1 MLPAN
6 SLGGIGPRVPDGI
19 RATGI
24 KTMRKLINRLKELKN
39 DLRGNV
45 LIIAAAGSASLV
57 GAAGV
62 GVDTVQWFL
71 WKREL
76 QQAADSGA
84 MAGAYNLYAGN
95 SWSDDAKAEVNRN
108 FTDTVTFERV
118 QNPPLS
124 GAFTGD
130 TGAIEVLISHTRT
143 LPFSSLFMTGGATV
157 RTRAVATAVAA
168 GQPCV
173 IGLATDG
180 IGIDVFGNATV
191 DLDCPVASN
200 SPEGVSVDVGGTGFL
215 DTNLIMSVGG
225 IDYGSGNIPA
235 DAAIVPYGLP
245 VSDPLDDRAMTI
257 PSGSCDHNNFGVKPS
272 ANVTITPGRYCN
284 GLDIKGTVDMDPG
297 VYIIDEGSFKI
308 NSGAT
313 VTGDGVTIILTGDDG
328 SSVAD
333 IQINGSAS
341 LDLSAPTLA
350 ETQSIA
356 DFNNNTD
363 WSGVLFY
370 QDKIGDSIQN
380 TINGGAN
387 IDLDGIIY
395 MPTGE
400 LTYNGNAAQSAQCLL
415 MITERVNFGG
425 TNDIA
430 NNCNDEIDD
439 ALSNAF
445 VIRVVE

>member
-1 MLPAN
+1 MNPAN
-6 SLGGIGPRVPDGI
+6 SLGALDAWVPNGI

-24 KTMRKLINRLKELKN
+24 MTMRKLFQRLKDLKK

-45 LIIAAAGSASLV
+45 LIITALGSASLV
-57 GAAGV
+57 GAAGL

-84 MAGAYNLYAGN
+84 MAGAYNLYSGHA
-95 SWSDDAKAEVNRN
+95 WSDDAKAEVNRN

-118 QNPPLS
+118 VNPPQA
-124 GAFTGD
+124 GAFVGD
-130 TGAIEVLISHTRT
+130 TGAIEVLISHSRT
-143 LPFSSLFMTGGATV
+143 LPFSSLFLPNAATV
-157 RTRAVATAVAA
+157 RVRAVATAVAA

-200 SPEGVSVDVGGTGFL
+200 SPEGVSVDVGGTSYL

-245 VSDPLDDRAMTI
+245 VDDPLAGRGLTT
-257 PSGSCDHNNFGVKPS
+257 PSGSCDQNNFGVKPS
-272 ANVTITPGRYCN
+272 GNVTISPGRYCN
-284 GLDIKGTVDMDPG
+284 GMDIKGTVHMDPG
-297 VYIIDEGSFKI
+297 VYIIDEGSFKV
-308 NSGAT
+308 NSGAQI
-313 VTGDGVTIILTGDDG
+313 TGDGVTIILTGST
-328 SSVAD
+328 SSKVATL
-333 IQINGSAS
+333 QINGSAS
-341 LDLSAPTLA
+341 LDLSAPTAA
-350 ETQSIA
+350 EA
-356 DFNNNTD
+356 AAAPFNNSN

-370 QDKIGDSIQN
+370 QDQKGDGTQH

-387 IDLDGIIY
+387 INLDGIIY

-400 LTYNGNAAQSAQCLL
+400 LTYNGDAAQSAQCLL

-425 TNDIA
+425 NNEIG

>member
-1 MLPAN
+1 
-6 SLGGIGPRVPDGI
+6 
-19 RATGI
+19 
-24 KTMRKLINRLKELKN
+24 MRKLFNRLRDLKK

-45 LIIAAAGSASLV
+45 LIITALGSASLV
-57 GAAGV
+57 GAAGL

-84 MAGAYNLYAGN
+84 LAGAYNLYSGN
-95 SWSDDAKAEVNRN
+95 AWSDDAKAEVNRN

-118 QNPPLS
+118 VNPPQA

-143 LPFSSLFMTGGATV
+143 LPFSSLFLSGGATI

-180 IGIDVFGNATV
+180 IGVDVFGNATV

-257 PSGSCDHNNFGVKPS
+257 PSGSCNHNNFGVTPS
-272 ANVTITPGRYCN
+272 QNVTINPGRYC
-284 GLDIKGTVDMDPG
+284 GGMDLKGTVTLNPG
-297 VYIIDEGSFKI
+297 VYIIDKGSFKV
-308 NSGAT
+308 NSSAT
-313 VTGDGVTIILTGDDG
+313 VVGDGVTIILTGDTA
-328 SSVAD
+328 SNVAD
-333 IQINGSAS
+333 IQINGSAE
-341 LDLSAPTLA
+341 LDLSAPTAA
-350 ETQSIA
+350 EAAASP
-356 DFNNNTD
+356 FNNSD

-370 QDKIGDSIQN
+370 QSKLGDGIQN
-380 TINGGAN
+380 TINGGADIN
-387 IDLDGIIY
+387 LDGIIY

-439 ALSNAF
+439 ALTNAF

>member
-1 MLPAN
+1 
-6 SLGGIGPRVPDGI
+6 
-19 RATGI
+19 
-24 KTMRKLINRLKELKN
+24 MRKLLRRLKDLKK

-45 LIIAAAGSASLV
+45 LIVTALGSASLV
-57 GAAGV
+57 GAAGL

-84 MAGAYNLYAGN
+84 MAGAYNLYTGN
-95 SWSDDAKAEVNRN
+95 AWTADARAEVNRN
-108 FTDTVTFERV
+108 FTETVTFERV
-118 QNPPLS
+118 QNPPAA

-143 LPFSSLFMTGGATV
+143 LPFSSLFLSGGATV

-235 DAAIVPYGLP
+235 DAAVVPYGLP
-245 VSDPLDDRAMTI
+245 TADPLADRAMSI
-257 PSGSCDHNNFGVKPS
+257 PAGGCNQNNFAVRPRQ
-272 ANVTITPGRYCN
+272 NITINPGRYCG
-284 GLDIKGTVDMDPG
+284 GLVIRGTVQMNPG
-297 VYIIDEGSFKI
+297 VYIIDKGSFQV
-308 NSGAT
+308 NSSAQ
-313 VTGDGVTIILTGDDG
+313 VVGDGVTIILTGDSD
-328 SSVAD
+328 SNVAS
-333 IQINGSAS
+333 ISINGSAE

-356 DFNNNTD
+356 EFNNNTD
-363 WSGVLFY
+363 WAGVLFY
-370 QDKIGDSIQN
+370 QDRLGDGIQN
-380 TINGGAN
+380 TINGGADIN
-387 IDLDGIIY
+387 LDGIIY

-400 LTYNGNAAQSAQCLL
+400 LTYNGSSTQSAQCLL

-430 NNCNDEIDD
+430 NNCNDEIDN
-439 ALSNAF
+439 ALTNAF

>member
-1 MLPAN
+1 
-6 SLGGIGPRVPDGI
+6 
-19 RATGI
+19 
-24 KTMRKLINRLKELKN
+24 MRKLFNRLRDLKK

-45 LIIAAAGSASLV
+45 LIITALGSASLV
-57 GAAGV
+57 GAAGL

-84 MAGAYNLYAGN
+84 LAGAYNLYSGN
-95 SWSDDAKAEVNRN
+95 AWSDDAKAEVNRN

-118 QNPPLS
+118 VNPPQA

-143 LPFSSLFMTGGATV
+143 LPFSSLFLSSGATI

-180 IGIDVFGNATV
+180 IGIDVFGNASV

-257 PSGSCDHNNFGVKPS
+257 PSGSCNHNNFGVTPS
-272 ANVTITPGRYCN
+272 QNVTINPGRYC
-284 GLDIKGTVDMDPG
+284 GGMDLKGTVTLNPG
-297 VYIIDEGSFKI
+297 VYIIDKGSFKV
-308 NSGAT
+308 NSSAT
-313 VTGDGVTIILTGDDG
+313 VVGDGVTIILTGDTA
-328 SSVAD
+328 SNVAD
-333 IQINGSAS
+333 IQINGSAE
-341 LDLSAPTLA
+341 LDLSAPTAA
-350 ETQSIA
+350 EAAASP
-356 DFNNNTD
+356 FNNSD

-370 QDKIGDSIQN
+370 QSKLGDGIQN
-380 TINGGAN
+380 TINGGADIN
-387 IDLDGIIY
+387 LDGIIY

-439 ALSNAF
+439 ALTNAF